1 MQNRV
6 QLYQKLFDV
15 ALGFSLI
22 NQSLCYSETDSDILL
37 DILNGETKDNL
48 TNASYQDCFEYS
60 FDEEGY
66 YFLSLVEEYGRV
78 YELKNSKI
86 SSNKSVQNVT
96 IFEGF
101 LIGLLMSA
109 NSLTSIVEICDN
121 NTDLQNELLSLD
133 SKEITYN
140 PFKEKGIREF
150 ACLFTKFKNNYLDD
164 VKKHVDNNVLA
175 EHLDRIVTFNFD
187 SQQFI
192 ITL

>member
-101 LIGLLMSA
+101 LIGLLMSE

-150 ACLFTKFKNNYLDD
+150 VCLFTKFKNNYLDD

-175 EHLDRIVTFNFD
+175 EHLDRIATFNFD